1 MKKCVM
7 LAVVGI
13 FCATGLIRG
22 DEHMVRVGL
31 PVYKI
36 TNCQLDS
43 LLAVF
48 LDGMDEFTR
57 HPESR
62 FVRLNVWKDDVYEY
76 GIGFSASDGKL
87 DVVRDMDEIPD
98 GVVARKGVNV
108 FIYAS
113 QEGLATFFE
122 KTNIKKWPDN
132 ILYISPDITN
142 FVKAQTSTGYWWD
155 MYYKNGIVKVASKDL
170 QPELIFD

>member
-43 LLAVF
+43 LLTVF

-62 FVRLNVWKDDVYEY
+62 FVRLNVRKDDVYEY
-76 GIGFSASDGKL
+76 GIDFIASDGKL
-87 DVVRDMDEIPD
+87 RVVRDMDDIPD

-108 FIYAS
+108 FIFAS

-122 KTNIKKWPDN
+122 KTM
-132 ILYISPDITN
+132 S
-142 FVKAQTSTGYWWD
+142 S
-155 MYYKNGIVKVASKDL
+155 S
-170 QPELIFD
+170 

>member
-62 FVRLNVWKDDVYEY
+62 FVRLNVRKDDVYEY
-76 GIGFSASDGKL
+76 GIDFIASDGKL
-87 DVVRDMDEIPD
+87 CVVRDMDEIPD

-113 QEGLATFFE
+113 QEGLATFLR
-122 KTNIKKWPDN
+122 K
-132 ILYISPDITN
+132 
-142 FVKAQTSTGYWWD
+142 QTSKMARQYTVYFSRHYKFRKSSNEYGILVGY
-155 MYYKNGIVKVASKDL
+155 VL
-170 QPELIFD
+170 

>member
-57 HPESR
+57 HPETR
-62 FVRLNVWKDDVYEY
+62 FVLLNVRKDDVYEY

-87 DVVRDMDEIPD
+87 CVVRDMDEIPD

-142 FVKAQTSTGYWWD
+142 FVKAQTSTEYWWN
-155 MYYKNGIVKVASKDL
+155 MYYKNGIVKVASKSL
-170 QPELIFD
+170 QSELIYD